1 MDAFLQGFGK
11 EQPAPGLIVHT
22 DQGSQF
28 TGGKFTTLVTRIP
41 EHLYQWGRLNSE
53 RLIEKSLF
61 VGDLSYPKPMPRMG
75 IAFDDIELIEQIM

>member
-1 MDAFLQGFGK
+1 MNKGGLQPRMESRNNFYSL
-11 EQPAPGLIVHT
+11 EWDSHET
-22 DQGSQF
+22 GS
-28 TGGKFTTLVTRIP
+28 VTQSYAHATWIP
-41 EHLYQWGRLNSE
+41 EHLYQWGKLNSE